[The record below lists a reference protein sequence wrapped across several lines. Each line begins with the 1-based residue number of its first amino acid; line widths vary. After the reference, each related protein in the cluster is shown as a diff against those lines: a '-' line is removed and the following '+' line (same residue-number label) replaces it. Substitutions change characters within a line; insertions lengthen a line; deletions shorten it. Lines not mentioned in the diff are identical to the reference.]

1 MPKIN
6 DVNLC
11 VCSGR
16 RTDGCSDSGPR
27 VTFWQPTFWPV
38 CAYTVMVDHFL
49 AAEALA
55 RFNLSIS
62 SRSEAEHLDRT
73 APISES
79 FLRSIAA
86 SAAPSRSLA
95 EEEGWLPR
103 RPETWGL
110 TCLITSQRQLPD
122 GQVSSDLLL
131 RRYLGNILL
140 SFVLVVILHANLD
153 KSLKRSKELWEVNRR
168 QSVHLSSAGKQ
179 QCSVLTR

>member
-1 MPKIN
+1 MCLFRQNRQTI
-6 DVNLC
+6 
-11 VCSGR
+11 
-16 RTDGCSDSGPR
+16 GPR
-27 VTFWQPTFWPV
+27 VTFWRPTFWSV

-95 EEEGWLPR
+95 EEEGWFTTMTGDVGPHL
-103 RPETWGL
+103 
-110 TCLITSQRQLPD
+110 CDYITAAHR
-122 GQVSSDLLL
+122 V
-131 RRYLGNILL
+131 
-140 SFVLVVILHANLD
+140 
-153 KSLKRSKELWEVNRR
+153 
-168 QSVHLSSAGKQ
+168 
-179 QCSVLTR
+179 T